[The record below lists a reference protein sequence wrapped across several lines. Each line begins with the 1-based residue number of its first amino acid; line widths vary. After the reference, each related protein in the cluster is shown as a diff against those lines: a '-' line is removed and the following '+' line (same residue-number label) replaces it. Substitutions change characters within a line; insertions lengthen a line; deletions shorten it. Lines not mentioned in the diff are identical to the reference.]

1 MPPHAAG
8 ILSDY
13 SHLKPD
19 PNREGTWSYVDK
31 TVDIRPY
38 TKLYFDPVKVIAT
51 PSPEQSELPPDVV
64 QRMSAKLLASFE
76 KPLSPAYQ
84 VVSAPGPD
92 VLRVR
97 TAITGIQAVKP
108 PLHATDFIPI
118 KALYDAG
125 RAAAGEAPRIEEM
138 SAEAQ
143 LLDPQGRIVAEGLS
157 NRKGNKTLPQH
168 AQITWQDL
176 TAITEHWGVL
186 FKQRLDSL
194 RGDTR

>member
-1 MPPHAAG
+1 MKIRSKAILAMLALIAGCQSTSTPSSGGESSATMPPHAAG

-108 PLHATDFIPI
+108 PLHA
-118 KALYDAG
+118 
-125 RAAAGEAPRIEEM
+125 
-138 SAEAQ
+138 
-143 LLDPQGRIVAEGLS
+143 
-157 NRKGNKTLPQH
+157 
-168 AQITWQDL
+168 
-176 TAITEHWGVL
+176 
-186 FKQRLDSL
+186 
-194 RGDTR
+194 